1 MLQNWL
7 SPVAPSLLGKKKNL
21 AFLRNS
27 IIYHD
32 QMPDLTKVKIA
43 LIGIEE
49 ETANAT
55 RKELYQFSFPFK
67 NLKVADLGNIR
78 KLDPTFLVPVIKE
91 LVRSNILPILIGS
104 NKLFAEAQLLAYQK
118 RIVHLALVDEKLVL
132 SKKRKSDYLNK
143 HLNTSKSL
151 ALNLSIIGHQAHLT
165 SPETDKI
172 LNDRYFERASLGNVR
187 SNIEEIEPIIRDAD
201 VLSMNIAALRY
212 ADAPAQEF
220 PSASGFFCEEAC
232 QISRYA
238 GLSDKLTS
246 VGFYGFYPKKDT
258 NGQTAQVMA
267 QLIWYFIDGYYN
279 RKNDY
284 PASTDGLVEYIVELK
299 DQEEQITFWKS
310 KKSGRWW
317 MQIPVKSKSK
327 KQKHKLVPCSY
338 QDYLSTCNED
348 LPNRLINAYK
358 KYS

>member
-7 SPVAPSLLGKKKNL
+7 SPIAPSLINKKKNL
-21 AFLRNS
+21 AFLRN
-27 IIYHD
+27 IILYQD
-32 QMPDLTKVKIA
+32 QMPDLTKVRMAI
-43 LIGIEE
+43 IGIEE

-55 RKELYQFSFPFK
+55 RKKLYQFSFPFK
-67 NLKVADLGNIR
+67 KLKIADLGNIR
-78 KLDPTFLVPVIKE
+78 KLDPTFLVPVITE
-91 LVRSNILPILIGS
+91 LIRSNILPVLIGS

-143 HLNTSKSL
+143 NLNTSKSPT
-151 ALNLSIIGHQAHLT
+151 LNLSIIGHQAHLT

-172 LNDRYFERASLGNVR
+172 INDRYFERASLGNVR

-201 VLSMNIAALRY
+201 FLSMNISAIRY
-212 ADAPAQEF
+212 ADAPAQQF
-220 PSASGFFCEEAC
+220 PSASGLFCEEAC

-238 GLSDKLTS
+238 GLSDKLS
-246 VGFYGFYPKKDT
+246 SAGFYGFYPEKDDD
-258 NGQTAQVMA
+258 GQTAQVMA

-284 PASTDGLVEYIVELK
+284 PASTEGLIEYIVDLK
-299 DQEEQITFWKS
+299 NPEEQITFWKS

-317 MQIPVKSKSK
+317 IQIPVKSKSK

-338 QDYLSTCNED
+338 SDYLSTCNEEI
-348 LPNRLINAYK
+348 PNRLLNAYK
-358 KYS
+358 KFS